1 MDGTRLA
8 QCKQQ
13 LHELIARDKNHPSTI
28 MWNVANESMGGPPLG
43 MGIPPPKAVEAG
55 MRFFASCMRRRTG
68 WMERVR

>member
-1 MDGTRLA
+1 
-8 QCKQQ
+8 
-13 LHELIARDKNHPSTI
+13 
-28 MWNVANESMGGPPLG
+28 MWNVANEPMGGPPLG